1 MDKIEIM
8 TSYIQ
13 GLSTVQKLQQLQQSD
28 LNEKERVVVEGIL
41 ENAVTQ
47 LKMVQSQMKKTLTES
62 TSAPSLNFGAKQ
74 QGGKM
79 EDIVCRKCGKFKKLK
94 TVGAVVITE
103 LDVIRRL
110 KAGCNAGG
118 NQVLSQDRDEILSR
132 AVWRKFQTHHRA
144 TSPPLLVPKVG
155 FGGSEEM
162 ISCPRREQKYR
173 PTDGVMQP
181 TLMKFGPSGVEVNP
195 DQDRTA
201 NSRSHR
207 NRESTGYSSTS
218 EASSSAEDYN
228 ESYSSGEE
236 SDSPPQ
242 CTMHLDSRRTDRST
256 GSSPTFAASSSFTD
270 CSASNSS
277 SEDLDSPPRRA
288 TQLDH
293 HRTYRSISRS
303 RSPQSLYSGSNI
315 SYTSNDSYDSSP
327 EEEYPVAYSNRSYT
341 SYDSSLEEEY
351 PVAYSNK
358 SYTSYDSYDSS
369 LEEEYPVA
377 HSNRSYTSYDS
388 YDSSPEEEYP
398 AARRS
403 RFLKYDP
410 PQKKMGHVRRL
421 TTKLG
426 GMFRR
431 DHHGDSSKDDKSARD
446 HHPSVQKPVGNG
458 KLHHEIKGKHMPIQT
473 RRTAKVEDKA
483 SHQQGFLTLAK
494 RVRGHVFGSKTSK
507 PSSSGVRR
515 LERAVTG
522 KEKVTAKKRHW
533 WHKLQRQ
540 GLPNKRGKTPL
551 KLGFENK
558 HTQLK
563 GQHRHRK

>member
-13 GLSTVQKLQQLQQSD
+13 GLSTVQKLQKLQQSD
-28 LNEKERVVVEGIL
+28 LNENERVAVEGIL
-41 ENAVTQ
+41 DNAVTQ
-47 LKMVQSQMKKTLTES
+47 LKMVQSHMKKTLAES

-74 QGGKM
+74 QDGKM

-132 AVWRKFQTHHRA
+132 AVWRKFQTHQRT

-181 TLMKFGPSGVEVNP
+181 TLMKFGPSGVEAYP

-207 NRESTGYSSTS
+207 NIESTGYSATS
-218 EASSSAEDYN
+218 EASFSSADYS
-228 ESYSSGEE
+228 ESYSSSEE

-242 CTMHLDSRRTDRST
+242 HAMHLDRR
-256 GSSPTFAASSSFTD
+256 
-270 CSASNSS
+270 
-277 SEDLDSPPRRA
+277 RR
-288 TQLDH
+288 D
-293 HRTYRSISRS
+293 RSISRS
-303 RSPQSLYSGSNI
+303 RSPQSRYSGSSR
-315 SYTSNDSYDSSP
+315 SYTSYDAYDSYPEEEYPVAYNYDSYDSSPEEYPVARGNRSYTSYDSYNSSP
-327 EEEYPVAYSNRSYT
+327 EEEYPVA
-341 SYDSSLEEEY
+341 
-351 PVAYSNK
+351 
-358 SYTSYDSYDSS
+358 
-369 LEEEYPVA
+369 
-377 HSNRSYTSYDS
+377 
-388 YDSSPEEEYP
+388 
-398 AARRS
+398 RRS
-403 RFLKYDP
+403 RFPKNDP

-426 GMFRR
+426 GMLRR

-446 HHPSVQKPVGNG
+446 YHPSVQKPVGNG

-473 RRTAKVEDKA
+473 RKTAKVEEKA

-494 RVRGHVFGSKTSK
+494 RVRGHVFGSKKSK

-533 WHKLQRQ
+533 WHKLRRQ
-540 GLPNKRGKTPL
+540 GLPNKRGQAPL
-551 KLGFENK
+551 KL
-558 HTQLK
+558 
-563 GQHRHRK
+563 

>member
-28 LNEKERVVVEGIL
+28 LNENERVAVEGIL

-47 LKMVQSQMKKTLTES
+47 LKMVQSRMKKTLAET
-62 TSAPSLNFGAKQ
+62 TSAPSLNFEAKQ
-74 QGGKM
+74 QDGKM
-79 EDIVCRKCGKFKKLK
+79 EDIVCRKCGRFKKLK

-103 LDVIRRL
+103 LDVIGRL

-132 AVWRKFQTHHRA
+132 AVWRKFQTHRRT
-144 TSPPLLVPKVG
+144 TSPPLLVPKLDL
-155 FGGSEEM
+155 
-162 ISCPRREQKYR
+162 QKYR

-201 NSRSHR
+201 NSR
-207 NRESTGYSSTS
+207 N
-218 EASSSAEDYN
+218 YN
-228 ESYSSGEE
+228 ESYSSSEE
-236 SDSPPQ
+236 SDSLPQ
-242 CTMHLDSRRTDRST
+242 RTMHLDRRCTD
-256 GSSPTFAASSSFTD
+256 
-270 CSASNSS
+270 
-277 SEDLDSPPRRA
+277 
-288 TQLDH
+288 
-293 HRTYRSISRS
+293 RSISRS
-303 RSPQSLYSGSNI
+303 RSPQSHYSGSNR
-315 SYTSNDSYDSSP
+315 SYTSYDSYDSSP

-341 SYDSSLEEEY
+341 SYDS
-351 PVAYSNK
+351 
-358 SYTSYDSYDSS
+358 
-369 LEEEYPVA
+369 
-377 HSNRSYTSYDS
+377 

-398 AARRS
+398 VARSNRS
-403 RFLKYDP
+403 YTSYDLYDSSPEEEYPVAWRGRFPKNDP

-426 GMFRR
+426 GMFCR
-431 DHHGDSSKDDKSARD
+431 DHHGDADAPSSKNDKSARH

-458 KLHHEIKGKHMPIQT
+458 KLHHEFKGKHMPIQT
-473 RRTAKVEDKA
+473 RRTTKVEDKA
-483 SHQQGFLTLAK
+483 SHQQD
-494 RVRGHVFGSKTSK
+494 
-507 PSSSGVRR
+507 RR

-522 KEKVTAKKRHW
+522 KEKVTAKKQHW

-540 GLPNKRGKTPL
+540 GLPNKRGKAPL

-563 GQHRHRK
+563 GRHRHRR

>member
-28 LNEKERVVVEGIL
+28 LNENERVVVEGIL

-47 LKMVQSQMKKTLTES
+47 LKMVQSQMKKTLAES

-74 QGGKM
+74 QDGKM
-79 EDIVCRKCGKFKKLK
+79 EDILK
-94 TVGAVVITE
+94 TVGAVMITE
-103 LDVIRRL
+103 LYVIRRL

-132 AVWRKFQTHHRA
+132 AVWRKFQTHQRT

-155 FGGSEEM
+155 SGGFEEM

-195 DQDRTA
+195 GTA

-207 NRESTGYSSTS
+207 KRGSTGYSSTS
-218 EASSSAEDYN
+218 EASSSSEDYN

-256 GSSPTFAASSSFTD
+256 GSSPTFAASSFTD
-270 CSASNSS
+270 YSASYSS
-277 SEDLDSPPRRA
+277 SEDLDSPPRR
-288 TQLDH
+288 TTH
-293 HRTYRSISRS
+293 
-303 RSPQSLYSGSNI
+303 NI

-341 SYDSSLEEEY
+341 SYDS
-351 PVAYSNK
+351 
-358 SYTSYDSYDSS
+358 YDSS

-388 YDSSPEEEYP
+388 YDCSPEEEYP

-403 RFLKYDP
+403 RFPKYDP

-458 KLHHEIKGKHMPIQT
+458 ELHHEIKGKHMPIQT

-483 SHQQGFLTLAK
+483 STNK
-494 RVRGHVFGSKTSK
+494 KSK

-522 KEKVTAKKRHW
+522 KEKVTAKKGHW
-533 WHKLQRQ
+533 WHKLRRQ
-540 GLPNKRGKTPL
+540 GLPNKRGKAPL